1 MTYLFNNCRNRDHTR
16 YGAGAFYDLDL
27 GGYQATMA
35 KGLRPGD
42 CCIVASYGE
51 GLVIFDWY
59 AFAHEKRMFGED
71 GRLVR
76 VLFGR
81 LRSSEFLA
89 KPLAAETH
97 PYAQFFDCHGRF
109 KIASVLRLAEPAPS
123 RWPSTG
129 AHLHRLKAA
138 LPLL

>member
-59 AFAHEKRMFGED
+59 AFAHEKRMFGE
-71 GRLVR
+71 GGELVR

-81 LRSSEFLA
+81 RRGSESLGR
-89 KPLAAETH
+89 PRAAATV
-97 PYAQFFDCHGRF
+97 PYARLFDCHGRF
-109 KIASVLRLAEPAPS
+109 KVAAVLRLEETATPL
-123 RWPSTG
+123 G
-129 AHLHRLKAA
+129 AIMPGR
-138 LPLL
+138 